1 MTFCVRSTV
10 LHLFRWMLLQILIVF
25 LIGLFKLR
33 KIGED
38 KDLSVMTSVELE
50 KLFPGKKVETR
61 VSWHYPG
68 VFVNSNL

>member
-1 MTFCVRSTV
+1 MNAPSNINC
-10 LHLFRWMLLQILIVF
+10 F

-61 VSWHYPG
+61 VS
-68 VFVNSNL
+68 